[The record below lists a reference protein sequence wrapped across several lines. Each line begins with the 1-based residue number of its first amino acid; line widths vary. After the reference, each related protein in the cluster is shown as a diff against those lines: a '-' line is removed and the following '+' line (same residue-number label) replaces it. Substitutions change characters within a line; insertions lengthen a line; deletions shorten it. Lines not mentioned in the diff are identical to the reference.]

1 MLIARELGEQNM
13 NRMIVMFFTKPAS
26 ARCPKLYLSLCWALT
41 DSHTSSQPAVP
52 CPPPLQSL
60 WGFSPPFVSRSTV
73 LFLPQP
79 PDLLSDWQLFPLASP
94 RYNLSEVTL
103 TMAELNKITTV
114 SVSVCCAFWA
124 RYGYSHLNKN
134 QYFQPPWMD
143 SQFGWWFGLFFGCGL
158 RTVIAGTFHFSD
170 LWQNPIVQVHKIH
183 IFSILLVDKLWI
195 LSQRQILKLSYNK
208 ESSLQISILSE
219 LATGGKRLSR
229 CHLSVA
235 SDRHY

>member
-1 MLIARELGEQNM
+1 MLSSDWLTHLVTASSALPSSSPISLR
-13 NRMIVMFFTKPAS
+13 FFSTFCLPEH
-26 ARCPKLYLSLCWALT
+26 CP
-41 DSHTSSQPAVP
+41 
-52 CPPPLQSL
+52 
-60 WGFSPPFVSRSTV
+60 
-73 LFLPQP
+73 FLPQP

-103 TMAELNKITTV
+103 TMAELNKITT
-114 SVSVCCAFWA
+114 VSVCCAFWA

-183 IFSILLVDKLWI
+183 IFSILLVDELWI